1 MHGEKEGLE
10 KEKRGELVRGVFFV
24 PHTKDSELAKR
35 IREKL
40 KSFEEVS
47 SIRIRIVERTG
58 EKLVNILHKSNPW
71 EAVDCKRDDCKF
83 CENEKLI
90 GKCKKRNIV
99 YETECM
105 ICKGGGEEEINGG
118 EE

>member
-1 MHGEKEGLE
+1 MRREKEGSE
-10 KEKRGELVRGVFFV
+10 KEKGGELVRGVFFV

-47 SIRIRIVERTG
+47 DIRIRIVERTG

-71 EAVDCKRDDCKF
+71 EAVDCKREDCKF
-83 CENEKLI
+83 CVNEKLI

-99 YETECM
+99 Y
-105 ICKGGGEEEINGG
+105 
-118 EE
+118 